1 MTKYGINF
9 TEGALSDLEWFQK
22 NEQNEIRDAIY
33 ANLEYEPTVETR
45 NRKRLRPN
53 NTSEWE
59 LRVGSFRVFYDVYE
73 VVRIV
78 AIEAIARKKGSV
90 LFFQGEEREL

>member
-1 MTKYGINF
+1 MMRYEIKF
-9 TEGALSDLEWFQK
+9 TEGALKDLAWFRK
-22 NEQNEIRDAIY
+22 NEQNEIRDGIY
-33 ANLEYEPTVETR
+33 THLEVDPAVETR

-53 NTSEWE
+53 ATAEWE
-59 LRVGSFRVFYDVYE
+59 LRIGGFRIFYDIDE

-78 AIEAIARKKGSV
+78 AIEAIARKKGNA